1 MAPQAK
7 AKSKSNQHVAE
18 GVAHILAS
26 FNNTI
31 ITISSVS
38 GDVIAQCSAGH
49 VGFKNARKGTPFAA
63 QQAAEVAVKK
73 AIEKGLR
80 RVKVLVMGGGAG
92 RDSAIRAIKTAGV
105 DISSLSDVTPLPFN
119 GCRPPKK
126 RRV

>member
-1 MAPQAK
+1 MALAK
-7 AKSKSNQHVAE
+7 TKSKSNQHVTE

-31 ITISSVS
+31 ITISTVS

>member
-1 MAPQAK
+1 MATQAK
-7 AKSKSNQHVAE
+7 PKNKSNQHVTE

-31 ITISSVS
+31 ITISTVS
-38 GDVIAQCSAGH
+38 GDVIAQSSAGH

-73 AIEKGLR
+73 AIERGLR

>member
-1 MAPQAK
+1 MAQV
-7 AKSKSNQHVAE
+7 KSKNQHITE

-31 ITISSVS
+31 ITISTVS